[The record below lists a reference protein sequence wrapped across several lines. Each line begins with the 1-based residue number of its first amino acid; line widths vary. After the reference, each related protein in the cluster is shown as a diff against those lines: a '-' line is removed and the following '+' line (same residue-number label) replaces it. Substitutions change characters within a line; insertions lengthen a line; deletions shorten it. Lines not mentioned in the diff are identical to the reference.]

1 MKDKV
6 NVTLFKGIS
15 FDIEGHMELKN
26 AIEHTLNTPEEKN
39 KTVIPDNNEND
50 NTKNI
55 TK

>member
-6 NVTLFKGIS
+6 NITLFKGIS

-26 AIEHTLNTPEEKN
+26 AIENGKDIPEINN
-39 KTVIPDNNEND
+39 KTVINEKND
-50 NTKNI
+50 IIKNI